1 MRQVSVSVRPA
12 GRVELVGA
20 AGGAGL
26 LAAALVWL
34 GPPGTDLAAH
44 VYQRALYLQHG
55 FVLWNN
61 FWYAGRYSFVNYSIL
76 YYPLAAALGIK
87 LLAVLTVSTSVAAF
101 AAVVRHEWGAQARWS
116 IWVFAVVWAALVL
129 SAAYPFMLGCAFALL
144 ALWSLQRAR
153 RVWFAAA
160 ALCALAASPLSFLL
174 LVIVLAGVALA
185 RRREAATFIAPAAAL
200 VVIGFGAFLLER
212 MFPQR
217 GRFPFSVE
225 EFAAATTF
233 CLLGIA
239 VTWRVASARALR
251 WMFIAYL
258 AACTMAFA
266 VSSPIGENIARLRFV
281 AAPIAV
287 LTLSLRNWRPRLLC
301 AGALA
306 LAVSWNLTPLAASF
320 VRAVDDPAAR
330 AAYWAPTTR
339 YLRAHLPLGYRVEA
353 VDTANH
359 WPAYF
364 LADARIPLVRG
375 WFRQEDFPQN
385 RVLYGRLGPAA
396 YVRWLRR
403 MGVRY
408 VVLTSRPPD
417 YSARA
422 ETQLLSSGRS
432 QLKIVYSTPRVRVFA
447 VPAPR
452 AFVSAPARVLAL
464 GYTTIRLAVPRAGA
478 YRLAVTYTPYWWSRA
493 ACLQRSPDGM
503 TELIVPRPGTV
514 LLRFAV
520 TPARAL
526 ETIAGRSTG
535 SCG

>member
-34 GPPGTDLAAH
+34 GPSGADLAAH

-185 RRREAATFIAPAAAL
+185 RRREAATFVAPAAAIA
-200 VVIGFGAFLLER
+200 VIGCAAFLLER

-217 GRFPFSVE
+217 GRFPFSGE

-233 CLLGIA
+233 CLLS
-239 VTWRVASARALR
+239 VWT
-251 WMFIAYL
+251 
-258 AACTMAFA
+258 
-266 VSSPIGENIARLRFV
+266 SSPGWPRERSW
-281 AAPIAV
+281 
-287 LTLSLRNWRPRLLC
+287 TRPR
-301 AGALA
+301 
-306 LAVSWNLTPLAASF
+306 
-320 VRAVDDPAAR
+320 
-330 AAYWAPTTR
+330 
-339 YLRAHLPLGYRVEA
+339 
-353 VDTANH
+353 
-359 WPAYF
+359 
-364 LADARIPLVRG
+364 
-375 WFRQEDFPQN
+375 
-385 RVLYGRLGPAA
+385 
-396 YVRWLRR
+396 
-403 MGVRY
+403 
-408 VVLTSRPPD
+408 SR
-417 YSARA
+417 S
-422 ETQLLSSGRS
+422 
-432 QLKIVYSTPRVRVFA
+432 
-447 VPAPR
+447 
-452 AFVSAPARVLAL
+452 
-464 GYTTIRLAVPRAGA
+464 
-478 YRLAVTYTPYWWSRA
+478 
-493 ACLQRSPDGM
+493 
-503 TELIVPRPGTV
+503 
-514 LLRFAV
+514 
-520 TPARAL
+520 
-526 ETIAGRSTG
+526 
-535 SCG
+535 